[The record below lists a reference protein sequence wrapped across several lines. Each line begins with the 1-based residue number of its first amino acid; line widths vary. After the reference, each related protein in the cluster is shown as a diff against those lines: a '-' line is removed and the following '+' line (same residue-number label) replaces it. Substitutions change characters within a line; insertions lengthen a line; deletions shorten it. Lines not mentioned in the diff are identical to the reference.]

1 MAIYI
6 VTQFITE
13 AEMTCRTLVLAVPV
27 LLAREYGY
35 RPEGVATMPPQYDE
49 VVKEKQ

>member
-13 AEMTCRTLVLAVPV
+13 AEMTLPMVLADPV
-27 LLAREYGY
+27 LMEREYGY
-35 RPEGVATMPPQYDE
+35 RPEGVATMPPQYDA
-49 VVKEKQ
+49 VVK